1 MQNWEKLDPFHG
13 NFDFFSSLSLVW
25 LRIMQLCRRY
35 LQRQG
40 QLGVLC
46 NLKKFAPSIGSK
58 LLWRY
63 MKSDLMLLFFSMQF
77 ATKASLSVNNSID
90 ITD

>member
-1 MQNWEKLDPFHG
+1 MQNWEKLDPFHC
-13 NFDFFSSLSLVW
+13 NFDFFSSLSL
-25 LRIMQLCRRY
+25 RIMQLCRCY